1 MFTNLESPARTVKG
15 QNEVALKNDK
25 VDNGKSNAVD
35 KLLPAQLSLLDSVKM
50 QCLKSDAFYDELQRI
65 FFNDVEHS
73 TSSTAKGD
81 MTPLYTQQA
90 SIPLKDEMNTVQLN
104 EYIAGRSNELVKFE
118 EERRRSVLTGGVIS
132 DIHAPFCF
140 AGMPVKLN
148 IDNLFARFK
157 HNLNE
162 AIFFESEYIK
172 IFNDF
177 ETLKNIVGSEREL
190 IFKFLK
196 KNGLSDKFG
205 EFVRETKKSK
215 DVSLQD

>member
-1 MFTNLESPARTVKG
+1 MTTNEESPARTVKG

-25 VDNGKSNAVD
+25 VDNGKSNAVNR
-35 KLLPAQLSLLDSVKM
+35 LLPAQQSLLDSVKM
-50 QCLKSDAFYDELQRI
+50 QCLKSDAFYDELHRI
-65 FFNDVEHS
+65 FFNEN
-73 TSSTAKGD
+73 K
-81 MTPLYTQQA
+81 
-90 SIPLKDEMNTVQLN
+90 MNTVQLN
-104 EYIAGRSNELVKFE
+104 EYIAGRSNELVKFA
-118 EERRRSVLTGGVIS
+118 EERRHRSVLTGDVIS

-140 AGMPVKLN
+140 AGMPIKLN

-177 ETLKNIVGSEREL
+177 ETLKNVVGSEREL

-205 EFVRETKKSK
+205 EFVRETKKYQ
-215 DVSLQD
+215 DVSLPD